1 MERDFALHLLEKVKE
16 DYDRLAREYSETR
29 LFPWKDILFLKE
41 WVKDRDRILDLGCG
55 NGRLLELF
63 KDMNIKYVGLDIS
76 EELLNIARSRYTGP
90 NVSFVLSDALD
101 IPFDEDSF
109 NAVYA
114 IALLHHIPS
123 ASFRL
128 KTLNEVRRVLKRDG
142 IFVATVWN
150 LWQKRYIK
158 HILSTPWLKILG
170 RTGLDFKDAF
180 IPWKKRDGSVVQ
192 RYCHA
197 FTRGELQKLAEQ
209 AGFSIKEVSFT
220 LRDGK
225 KSNIYLVAL
234 KRVGSE

>member
-16 DYDRLAREYSETR
+16 DYRRLAREFSETR

-41 WVKDRDRILDLGCG
+41 WVKDGDRVLDLGCG

-63 KDMNIKYVGLDIS
+63 KDTNIKYVGLDIS

-90 NVSFVLSDALD
+90 NLSFVLGDALD
-101 IPFDEDSF
+101 LPFDEDSF
-109 NAVYA
+109 DTVYA

-123 ASFRL
+123 TPFRF
-128 KTLNEVRRVLKRDG
+128 KVMKEVHRVLKGGG
-142 IFVATVWN
+142 IFVSTVWN

-158 HILSTPWLKILG
+158 YILSAAWLKILG
-170 RTGLDFKDAF
+170 RTRLDFKDAF
-180 IPWKKRDGSVVQ
+180 IPWKKKDGSVIQ

-197 FTRGELQKLAEQ
+197 FTRRELQKLAEQ
-209 AGFSIKEVSFT
+209 VGFSIKEVGFT

-234 KRVGSE
+234 K